1 MLQLGH
7 TDFVKT
13 IPEKY
18 EWVCF
23 LEKIIMELEPE
34 KIIVYGTMTGKI
46 FDDIKLNQDFVFYD
60 SWIAKRVKGVNCYG
74 N

>member
-1 MLQLGH
+1 
-7 TDFVKT
+7 
-13 IPEKY
+13 
-18 EWVCF
+18 
-23 LEKIIMELEPE
+23 MELEPE

>member
-1 MLQLGH
+1 MGLL
-7 TDFVKT
+7 
-13 IPEKY
+13 
-18 EWVCF
+18 
-23 LEKIIMELEPE
+23 LRKIIMELEPE